1 MNRMRTMTG
10 GHRLVVPVTGTG
22 TGRVGSA
29 RSASLIRW
37 PGEIR
42 NGLQQTSHV
51 MFGPSAGPV
60 LAKIDL
66 GGVHS
71 QRSVTGPRPCLCA
84 ASSTTRSHA
93 AAALLIA
100 LISGANSLSVLSVMT
115 GGDAAE

>member
-37 PGEIR
+37 PREIR
-42 NGLQQTSHV
+42 NALQQTSHV
-51 MFGPSAGPV
+51 MFGPSAVPV

-71 QRSVTGPRPCLCA
+71 QRS
-84 ASSTTRSHA
+84 
-93 AAALLIA
+93 
-100 LISGANSLSVLSVMT
+100 LSVLSVMT
-115 GGDAAE
+115 GGDASE